1 MPSPAS
7 SGPSRD
13 TLCEK
18 ALLELELAAAA
29 PIDKCVGPRPGSNQ
43 PITINVRVDESG
55 RIAETKWD
63 VSTTTGYGQKA
74 ASCILAAVK
83 ALPFEEPAC
92 AKEWLLVR
100 RAMAARRLPDAF
112 DSRF

>member
-7 SGPSRD
+7 TEPSRD

-18 ALLELELAAAA
+18 ALLDLELAAAA
-29 PIDKCVGPRPGSNQ
+29 PIDKCVGPTPGSNQ
-43 PITINVRVDESG
+43 PITINVGVDESG
-55 RIAETKWD
+55 HIAETKWD
-63 VSTTTGYGQKA
+63 LSTSTSYGSKA

-92 AKEWLLVR
+92 AKEWLLLR
-100 RAMAARRLPDAF
+100 RARPQPKDAL
-112 DSRF
+112 DVRF